1 MEQVVP
7 GLSSSSEVKSHTNHN
22 RTKKFKLKLPKYKKK
37 SRKDRISQQMIR
49 KKEREQRGKRNADAG
64 KDAGLVKKKARP
76 SKRTFKCTEEVDA
89 SILRVLG
96 KTFKPKFKGRLESN
110 GLGHSA
116 VPSTSSS
123 MRLDAHE
130 QRQERKKKKKTNM
143 LGDMLSYQDVANSN
157 FMRSE
162 GKVKNTVWLNYF

>member
-1 MEQVVP
+1 
-7 GLSSSSEVKSHTNHN
+7 
-22 RTKKFKLKLPKYKKK
+22 
-37 SRKDRISQQMIR
+37 
-49 KKEREQRGKRNADAG
+49 
-64 KDAGLVKKKARP
+64 
-76 SKRTFKCTEEVDA
+76 
-89 SILRVLG
+89 
-96 KTFKPKFKGRLESN
+96 
-110 GLGHSA
+110 
-116 VPSTSSS
+116 